1 MELIELKST
10 VRTERGNGPARRL
23 RREGKIPA
31 VLYGP
36 QKEPVSL
43 TVQVG
48 DLETAL
54 KRNKGSQL
62 LLNLIIQNGGETTRT
77 ALLKELQVHPL
88 TRNFIHADFYEID
101 MNRKIRVSV
110 PVVAVGRS
118 KGVEDGG
125 ILQIIRRELEVF
137 CYPNQ
142 IPENIEI
149 DVTDLD
155 IGDAVHIEELQAKGD
170 VEYPADVNFTVLT
183 IVGAQAEEAA
193 AEGEEDEEGAIE
205 ENGESTDEASDA

>member
-43 TVQVG
+43 TVQVT

-125 ILQIIRRELEVF
+125 MLQIIRRELEVF